1 MPSKQAAAKTLE
13 IKVAHSPDS
22 DDAFMFYAL
31 ATNRVKAPGLKFT
44 HVLSDIE
51 TLNRAAD
58 REVYDVTAISFAAYA
73 YLREKYLLLD
83 CGASFGEGYGPIV
96 VATKPTR
103 REDLRGMRIGVP
115 GLRTTAY
122 LTLQLYEP
130 NFVPVEM
137 AFDQIMGAVHSGT
150 VDAGLL
156 IHEGQLTFPGMGM
169 HRVVD
174 LGQWWMTT
182 TKLPLPLGGNVVRRS
197 LGEETGRQISRAIR
211 ESVAYGLEH
220 REEALNYAM
229 QFARDLDTEQA
240 DKFVGMY
247 VNRWTLGYGE
257 RGRAAVQELLDRG
270 FQAGLIPGPAKAE
283 FLGEAA
289 E

>member
-1 MPSKQAAAKTLE
+1 MSSKQAAAKTLE

-31 ATNRVKAPGLKFT
+31 ATNRVKAPGLKFA

-73 YLREKYLLLD
+73 YLRERYVLLD

-96 VATKPTR
+96 VATKPMR
-103 REDLRGMRIGVP
+103 REDLPGMRIGVP

-137 AFDQIMGAVHSGT
+137 PFDQIMGAVHAGT

-174 LGQWWMTT
+174 LGQWWMNT
-182 TKLPLPLGGNVVRRS
+182 TKLPLPLGGNAVRRS
-197 LGEETGRQISRAIR
+197 LGKETGRQIARAIR

-270 FQAGLIPGPAKAE
+270 FQAGLIPGPAQAE
-283 FLGEAA
+283 FLDEHA